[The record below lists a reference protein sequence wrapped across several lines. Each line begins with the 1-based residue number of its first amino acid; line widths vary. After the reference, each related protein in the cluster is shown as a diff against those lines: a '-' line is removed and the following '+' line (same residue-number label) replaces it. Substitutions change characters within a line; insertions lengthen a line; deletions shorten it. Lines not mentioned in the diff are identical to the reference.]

1 MPAWVE
7 QGYAEYAKRMPRD
20 CVVELVEL
28 PLAQRGKNADIAR
41 AASGTALN
49 NRFYSNL
56 EENDLA
62 GKLYLDYAL
71 NGKNEDSNNSRV
83 RLGYN
88 YRDTDRAFNYTQ
100 INYIFD
106 SPAVVDIDNPD
117 TSLFNQQSLNEG
129 IFRLTTNRGDGRDGT
144 DPFKPFSYNGD
155 RKIHAGLAE
164 IAYDFSESFSA
175 NVGVRY
181 EQVKQKVTFDTN
193 LASTDDP
200 NTNPSLIDE
209 NFILPSFNLKYNFNE
224 NSIVRMAGSK
234 TYTLPQFKEV
244 APFLYEDVSFNS
256 FGNPNLLTAENYN
269 LDLKYEF
276 YFSPGEIVAVTGF
289 YKNIK
294 NAINRI
300 EVNSAASELSYVNT
314 GDADVAGIEF
324 ELRKDIIKF
333 ADDSGSE
340 KSLTFGLNGSY
351 LYSNQQLED
360 VPTDDLTV
368 RFTNQEDE
376 LEGSSP
382 LVLGSDLTL
391 NLKKGSSGLTS
402 SLVFNYNSESIYSLG
417 TGGDDANPGSGK
429 NNIMLSSVAT
439 LDFINKI
446 AINENLGIKL
456 NIKNILDPEYKLS
469 QDVNNIG
476 VANPSLPDGQE
487 TTIETFKR
495 GVFFSAGISYSF

>member
-1 MPAWVE
+1 MPIIFNE
-7 QGYAEYAKRMPRD
+7 Q
-20 CVVELVEL
+20 
-28 PLAQRGKNADIAR
+28 
-41 AASGTALN
+41 
-49 NRFYSNL
+49 
-56 EENDLA
+56 
-62 GKLYLDYAL
+62 
-71 NGKNEDSNNSRV
+71 
-83 RLGYN
+83 
-88 YRDTDRAFNYTQ
+88 
-100 INYIFD
+100 
-106 SPAVVDIDNPD
+106 AV
-117 TSLFNQQSLNEG
+117 
-129 IFRLTTNRGDGRDGT
+129 
-144 DPFKPFSYNGD
+144 NGD
-155 RKIHAGLAE
+155 VISFRKAE
-164 IAYDFSESFSA
+164 FNVPHGKFGNIVNIFGPLKILSKASCGIYSVGSTFAEFIFIVKIAHEEKAQFVVPNVEAFSA
-175 NVGVRY
+175 RNC
-181 EQVKQKVTFDTN
+181 
-193 LASTDDP
+193 
-200 NTNPSLIDE
+200 
-209 NFILPSFNLKYNFNE
+209 
-224 NSIVRMAGSK
+224 
-234 TYTLPQFKEV
+234 
-244 APFLYEDVSFNS
+244 
-256 FGNPNLLTAENYN
+256 
-269 LDLKYEF
+269 
-276 YFSPGEIVAVTGF
+276 VTGF

-314 GDADVAGIEF
+314 GDANVAGIEF

-333 ADDSGSE
+333 SDDSDSE

-351 LYSNQQLED
+351 LYSNQKLED

-368 RFTNQEDE
+368 RFTNEEDE

-391 NLKKGSSGLTS
+391 NLKKGSSGITS

-446 AINENLGIKL
+446 AVNENLGIKI

-476 VANPSLPDGQE
+476 VDNPSLPDGEE